1 MEWRKSIGMHIF
13 SALVPLLI
21 MAMAVDWIGGVPGK
35 SPYIIIVANIFSLM

>member
-13 SALVPLLI
+13 SALVPLVI

-35 SPYIIIVANIFSLM
+35 